1 MIGERP
7 LKSISSDVVV
17 VVALLRPMVGQP
29 HIVSSYSAGA
39 VTASKPWGCMS
50 LSNTEEREH
59 GRSRRCL
66 LCFIRNFYLLYFHF
80 RENDDD
86 ANSKLWRAEKRV
98 SSQHGSTSS
107 SACIENLNRKKSNCL
122 VCLLFFLALWFEG
135 CNFLCCDLR
144 EFTCLSDFEF

>member
-7 LKSISSDVVV
+7 LKSISSSDVV

-29 HIVSSYSAGA
+29 HIVSYSAGA

-50 LSNTEEREH
+50 IEPQQHKNEH
-59 GRSRRCL
+59 GRRRCL